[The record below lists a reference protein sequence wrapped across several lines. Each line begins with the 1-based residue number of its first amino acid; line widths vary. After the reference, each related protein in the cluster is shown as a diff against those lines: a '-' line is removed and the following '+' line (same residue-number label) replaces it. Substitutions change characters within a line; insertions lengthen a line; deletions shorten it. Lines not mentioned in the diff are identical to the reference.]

1 MSPTLPL
8 LKAMTSIPTPLCL
21 HTWTAL
27 SLSQEGLQ
35 ARAAPCTAK
44 SILSLALVLC
54 EAIESWAVLI

>member
-1 MSPTLPL
+1 
-8 LKAMTSIPTPLCL
+8 
-21 HTWTAL
+21 
-27 SLSQEGLQ
+27 LSQEGLQ